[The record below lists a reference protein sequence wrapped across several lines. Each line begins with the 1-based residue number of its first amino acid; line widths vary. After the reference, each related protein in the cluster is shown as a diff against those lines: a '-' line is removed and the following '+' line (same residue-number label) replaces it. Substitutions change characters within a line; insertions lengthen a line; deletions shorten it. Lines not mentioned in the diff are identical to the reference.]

1 MEYNHPIFSQR
12 LNHLYS
18 HRNKQP
24 SFPCS
29 RNLSALRSPEPA
41 GQKMCPLLPLYSE
54 VLRKASPTRFFQ
66 ADVTRNSN
74 NPQILEFQGLRSFP
88 APSVCE
94 GSSLI
99 QLPDHSL
106 RQRESH
112 NPVRCIFPQMS
123 SLRIPLLPLHS
134 LHTSRKPQARRISPC
149 QFRRLHQTETWM
161 LSPPYKYSL
170 SAAGSQQYHPPDF
183 PVLLHLPEQSDIAY
197 LHGHRSTYIRPYN
210 SIHRILSRKSDPL

>member
-1 MEYNHPIFSQR
+1 MTHNWSSLQIPESQ
-12 LNHLYS
+12 
-18 HRNKQP
+18 
-24 SFPCS
+24 
-29 RNLSALRSPEPA
+29 
-41 GQKMCPLLPLYSE
+41 
-54 VLRKASPTRFFQ
+54 
-66 ADVTRNSN
+66 D
-74 NPQILEFQGLRSFP
+74 LRSFP
-88 APSVCE
+88 VLSVCE
-94 GSSLI
+94 GSLLI
-99 QLPDHSL
+99 QLPDHNL
-106 RQRESH
+106 RQREFH

-183 PVLLHLPEQSDIAY
+183 PVLLHLPERSDIAY
-197 LHGHRSTYIRPYN
+197 LHGHRSTYIHPYN